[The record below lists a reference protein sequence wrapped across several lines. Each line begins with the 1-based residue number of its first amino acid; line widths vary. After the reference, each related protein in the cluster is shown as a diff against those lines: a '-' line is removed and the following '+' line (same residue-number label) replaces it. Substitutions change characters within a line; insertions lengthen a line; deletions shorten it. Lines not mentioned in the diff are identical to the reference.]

1 MSCWTTLL
9 SIVSCHW
16 MLSRSQ
22 ASSSRSPALRGWV
35 KCAASCA
42 LLSAFNSA
50 RRPSFSSAWAACLVA
65 NTVGSITCAACLLTR
80 RVGSEL
86 WVRSER
92 TLDAETPDVEQAFGS
107 GLVDRAE
114 HGDLDQGGQCGAA
127 ARWTCD
133 LRPRARDAGPRSGG
147 KRLAGRHCASREPPD
162 QIAGVVRV
170 GVDEREY
177 QPTRVQQEDV
187 VPVLN
192 REVADVVR
200 PQRLLVDRA
209 GVLIRH
215 VDRAHGDG
223 HLCDGVATG
232 GGPHQQLATRGHRHD
247 GRPWGDHAG
256 RLAV

>member
-50 RRPSFSSAWAACLVA
+50 RRPSFSSACTACIVA
-65 NTVGSITCAACLLTR
+65 NTVGSITCAPCLLTR
-80 RVGSEL
+80 GVGSDL
-86 WVRSER
+86 WVSSER
-92 TLDAETPDVEQAFGS
+92 TLAAERPDVEQAFGS

-114 HGDLDQGGQCGAA
+114 HGDLEQGGQCGAA

-147 KRLAGRHCASREPPD
+147 KRLAGRHWASPGAP
-162 QIAGVVRV
+162 A
-170 GVDEREY
+170 
-177 QPTRVQQEDV
+177 PS
-187 VPVLN
+187 
-192 REVADVVR
+192 A
-200 PQRLLVDRA
+200 
-209 GVLIRH
+209 
-215 VDRAHGDG
+215 
-223 HLCDGVATG
+223 G
-232 GGPHQQLATRGHRHD
+232 GGRG
-247 GRPWGDHAG
+247 WGGEGGDQ
-256 RLAV
+256 